1 MEKITNM
8 ATHVPLLPVD
18 SDSDDDVTQGHNQG
32 HTRVKHKSKVVK
44 QKSLKD
50 NSAVNRTEIPTG
62 DRHVRPSD
70 SFKGEKQSKS
80 GDKR

>member
-18 SDSDDDVTQGHNQG
+18 SDSDDDVTQGHLQG

-44 QKSLKD
+44 QKSLKE
-50 NSAVNRTEIPTG
+50 NSPANRTETTG
-62 DRHVRPSD
+62 DKHVKPSD
-70 SFKGEKQSKS
+70 SFKGEKQSRS
-80 GDKR
+80 GDKT